1 MRCSK
6 CTVSLGGM
14 PTSTQLHRARR
25 AFLHRAGRLAGGLTL
40 AACALTPLAAV
51 PTQGPDLSPT
61 VTIALAQ
68 PHSMAHLPLLL
79 AQTLGYFRLE
89 GVHVELV
96 NHGTEERALQAVVRG
111 QATVAACG
119 YTSLFGLH
127 ARGGDMQSFS
137 LLLRAPQVVVGASLK
152 TLGHYR
158 TPADLLGKR
167 VGVLA
172 SAAHGHMV
180 WGALL
185 QSAGLRP
192 SDVSLVATEGADELV
207 ARYRAGELDA
217 LCINDPLMALLE
229 QRSEIRVLADT
240 RSVHGTRELLGGPV
254 PGGALCA
261 PAPWL
266 TAQSKTGQA
275 LTNGVVHALKWL
287 QTAGPADLV
296 KALPESVMGVDKVLY
311 LAAFDKARGAFSS
324 DGLVSPEAA
333 QAAWQVNARLD
344 PALLG
349 ARVSL
354 NRTYTNLFA
363 SRAKT
368 RFRA

>member
-1 MRCSK
+1 
-6 CTVSLGGM
+6 M
-14 PTSTQLHRARR
+14 PTHTQSLSARR
-25 AFLHRAGRLAGGLTL
+25 AFLRRAGRLAGGVTL
-40 AACALTPLAAV
+40 AACALAPLAAV
-51 PTQGPDLSPT
+51 PIPAPDQAAP

-79 AQTLGYFRLE
+79 AQALGFFRAE
-89 GVHVELV
+89 GLQVELL
-96 NHGTEERALQAVVRG
+96 NHGTEDRAVQAVVRG
-111 QATVAACG
+111 QASVVACG

-127 ARGGDMQSFS
+127 ARGGDLQSFS
-137 LLLRAPQVVVGASLK
+137 LQLRAPQVVLGASLK

-158 TPADLLGKR
+158 TPADLRGKR
-167 VGVLA
+167 VGVLT

-185 QSAGLRP
+185 HSAGLRP
-192 SDVSLVATEGADELV
+192 SDVSLVATEGADELL
-207 ARYRAGELDA
+207 ARYRAGEVDA
-217 LCINDPLMALLE
+217 LCVNDPLMTLLE

-261 PAPWL
+261 PASWL
-266 TAQSKTGQA
+266 SSHSKTCQA
-275 LTNGVVHALKWL
+275 LTHGVVHALKWL

-296 KALPESVMGVDKVLY
+296 KALPESVMGVDKVLF

-333 QAAWQVNARLD
+333 QAAWLVNARLD
-344 PALLG
+344 PSLLD
-349 ARVSL
+349 ARVSVA
-354 NRTYTNLFA
+354 RTYTNLFA
-363 SRAKT
+363 SKAKT